1 MDIGGCL
8 LQYLLDK
15 PFTQQSAELG
25 TSHQQNLVIRFS
37 LDLVICLIIGCAALC
52 FNLYRLGAPSIWFDE
67 ALSIERARQSLPVMW
82 KIIFATQPNM
92 ALYYLVL
99 HYWLSFTSL
108 FGRLPTEFVVRFPS
122 AIFAAL
128 SVIVIY
134 LFGRRFM
141 GRMAGLVSAGLYVIN
156 AIQLTYAQETRS
168 YSMQLLLVC
177 CSWYAFLAAQTDK
190 QQKHWWVCYAIATTL
205 AVYTH
210 LFSVFII
217 LAQMITYCC
226 LAVFSNS
233 WQEQVRNRYLSFIAS
248 LVGVFVASLPILIAS
263 RHADKTGW
271 LPAPQVSDIVHFL
284 TSITGGNKV
293 YFLVLSL
300 ACLLSVLIPMAHVHT
315 PSHPMD
321 AIPKGHTVN
330 RVPTA
335 STDKSGILG
344 QMGRF
349 STMVRFLDTERMQY
363 TIPVTV
369 AMLCWFAIPL
379 VVSYAVSLGSIRLF
393 SARYLVII
401 VPPVLY
407 LAALGV
413 ETLSRQSVH
422 RGLIAV
428 LFVTATFSVPLYYQ
442 SAQVE
447 DWKQAT
453 FWLQSHHQAHDGI
466 ACYDNA
472 EGCQLDI
479 EYYLRAYPSGI
490 VFPTDSPGSFPWVS
504 YDLTNR
510 IEADTTQAVDPT
522 TLAAYGVPHPRLFF
536 VTARLSSDDNVA
548 RAEKALHWLDS
559 HYHLVDQIVTRTVT
573 IRLYQTAPSQS

>member
-1 MDIGGCL
+1 VDIGGYL

-15 PFTQQSAELG
+15 PFTQKKAELG
-25 TSHQQNLVIRFS
+25 TSHRKNLVIRFS
-37 LDLVICLIIGCAALC
+37 LDLTIYLIIGCAVLC

-67 ALSIERARQSLPVMW
+67 AISIERARQSLPVLW

-108 FGRLPTEFVVRFPS
+108 FGWLPTEFVVRFPS

-128 SVIVIY
+128 SAIVIY

-190 QQKHWWVCYAIATTL
+190 QQKRWWVCYAITTTL

-210 LFSVFII
+210 LFSEFII

-233 WQEQVRNRYLSFIAS
+233 WQEQASHRYLSFIAS

-263 RHADKTGW
+263 WHADKTGW

-284 TSITGGNKV
+284 TSIAGGNKV

-300 ACLLSVLIPMAHVHT
+300 ACLLSVASIFFTRIDRPRQLAT
-315 PSHPMD
+315 PSYP
-321 AIPKGHTVN
+321 I
-330 RVPTA
+330 RRTA
-335 STDKSGILG
+335 HA
-344 QMGRF
+344 Q
-349 STMVRFLDTERMQY
+349 
-363 TIPVTV
+363 VTL
-369 AMLCWFAIPL
+369 AMLCWFVIPL
-379 VVSYAVSLGSIRLF
+379 VVSYVVSLGSIRLF

-407 LAALGV
+407 LAALGI
-413 ETLSRQSVH
+413 ETLSRQSI
-422 RGLIAV
+422 RSRLIAV
-428 LFVTATFSVPLYYQ
+428 LFVIATFSVPFYYQ

-466 ACYDNA
+466 TCYDNA

-479 EYYLRAYPSGI
+479 GHYFRAYPRGV
-490 VFPTDSPGSFPWVS
+490 VFPADSPGSFPWVS

-510 IEADTTQAVDPT
+510 IEADTTLAVDPT
-522 TLAAYGVPHPRLFF
+522 TLATYGAQHPRLFF
-536 VTARLSSDDNVA
+536 VTARLSSNDNVA
-548 RAEKALHWLDS
+548 RAERARHWLDG
-559 HYHLVDQIVTRTVT
+559 HYRLVDQIVTRTVT
-573 IRLYQTAPSQS
+573 IRLYQTAPSQ